1 MGQLKIDQL
10 ISQAKC
16 HLSRYVISD
25 DQIGAHVYRLIASKR
40 RITSVTN
47 LRNKKKNQLRKIK
60 KCEAEYETICISCL
74 FFMHG
79 T

>member
-25 DQIGAHVYRLIASKR
+25 DQIGAHVYWLIASKAAHHQCDK
-40 RITSVTN
+40 SSKQ
-47 LRNKKKNQLRKIK
+47 KKKTSLEK
-60 KCEAEYETICISCL
+60 
-74 FFMHG
+74 
-79 T
+79 